1 MPGPKRPRSPFLLLS
16 VPYRNLVPLT
26 APAEFVERETGL
38 KGSALIWRLEA
49 RDLADNMMIARRR
62 PAGVVLIL
70 VLPPASSLTAET
82 DLLHV
87 IGRCRPTAIVP
98 HHEDIDPED
107 MKSLMRRPPTDLPVE
122 LTEYLAW
129 RGLRVDRGTRDI
141 IRRTA
146 KLATHL
152 TTIASLSRTIYL
164 SRRALGRRFV
174 SRGLPVPSHWL
185 QFCRILHA
193 VLRLQNSS
201 RSLHSVACGLG
212 YPDGFALSNQMNRL
226 IGVRPSTARR
236 CLGWEWLIECWLR
249 KERASGALAHDLH
262 PGGSREGSLHPFDSH
277 RDPSR
282 RTRASVARRSAS
294 KPLQPH
300 TNQ

>member
-1 MPGPKRPRSPFLLLS
+1 MPGPKRRQSPFLLLS

-26 APAEFVERETGL
+26 APTEFIERERGL
-38 KGSALIWRLEA
+38 KGSALIWRLA
-49 RDLADNMMIARRR
+49 TGALVDDMRIARRR

-70 VLPPASSLTAET
+70 VLPPASSLSPET

-107 MKSLMRRPPTDLPVE
+107 MKSLIRRPPTDLPVE
-122 LTEYLAW
+122 FTEYLAW
-129 RGLRVDRGTRDI
+129 RGLRVDRGTCEI
-141 IRRTA
+141 IRRTVR
-146 KLATHL
+146 LARHL
-152 TTIASLSRTIYL
+152 NTIASLSRTIYL

-185 QFCRILHA
+185 QFSRILHA

-201 RSLHSVACGLG
+201 QSLHSVACGLG
-212 YPDGFALSNQMNRL
+212 YPDGFALSNQMHRL

-236 CLGWEWLIECWLR
+236 CLGWEWLIECWLQ
-249 KERASGALAHDLH
+249 KEKATGALAHDLRRSG
-262 PGGSREGSLHPFDSH
+262 PPKGSRRLSPSH
-277 RDPSR
+277 RDPAR
-282 RTRASVARRSAS
+282 KARKLAVQRTAP
-294 KPLQPH
+294 K
-300 TNQ
+300 

>member
-1 MPGPKRPRSPFLLLS
+1 MPRPKHRESQFLLLS
-16 VPYRNLVPLT
+16 VPYRHLLPLT
-26 APAEFVERETGL
+26 APAEFIERERGL
-38 KGSALIWRLEA
+38 KGSAVIWRLETGA
-49 RDLADNMMIARRR
+49 LAENIRIARRR

-87 IGRCRPTAIVP
+87 IGQCRPTAIVP
-98 HHEDIDPED
+98 HHEDIDPGD
-107 MKSLMRRPPTDLPVE
+107 MKSLIRRPPADLPVE

-141 IRRTA
+141 IRRTVR
-146 KLATHL
+146 LATQL

-201 RSLHSVACGLG
+201 QSLHSVACGLG

-226 IGVRPSTARR
+226 IGIRPSTARR
-236 CLGWEWLIECWLR
+236 CLGWEWLIESWLQ
-249 KERASGALAHDLH
+249 KERANGALAHDLRQF
-262 PGGSREGSLHPFDSH
+262 PPRSSSQPVKSH
-277 RDPSR
+277 RAP
-282 RTRASVARRSAS
+282 ARRGRKVAVGRSTS
-294 KPLQPH
+294 V
-300 TNQ
+300 